1 MEIVITP
8 KTDRTLAAPS
18 NRHQSSGG
26 APVTLSALPRLLL
39 LMFIEN
45 AANPHRDP
53 D

>member
-39 LMFIEN
+39 FIEN